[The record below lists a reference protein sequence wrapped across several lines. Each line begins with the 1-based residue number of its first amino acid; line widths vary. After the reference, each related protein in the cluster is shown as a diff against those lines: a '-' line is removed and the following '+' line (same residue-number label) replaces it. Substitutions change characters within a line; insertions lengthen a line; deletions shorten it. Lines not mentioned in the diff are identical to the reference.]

1 MKFTFNDY
9 RIDVKAALN
18 DVTKE
23 WLKTW
28 SHEIASQAK
37 DNCKLDGDAGIQ
49 LRKSYAA
56 NVDENSGEAQI
67 GSPLES
73 AYWEEYGTGEH
84 AVDTSKSRKG
94 WWVYTPGSPGPEGY
108 KSTVYAT
115 EAEAQSAAEYIRR
128 TYKKEAVA
136 TNGRD
141 PQYTLQ
147 NAFKKVSPKAKADL
161 ESKLGEGLG
170 K

>member
-56 NVDENSGEAQI
+56 NVDENR
-67 GSPLES
+67 
-73 AYWEEYGTGEH
+73 EEYGTGEH

-147 NAFKKVSPKAKADL
+147 NAFKNVSPKAKADL

>member
-18 DVTKE
+18 DVTKG
-23 WLKTW
+23 WLETW
-28 SHEIASQAK
+28 SREIASKAK
-37 DNCKLDGDAGIQ
+37 DTCKLDGDAGIQ
-49 LRKSYAA
+49 LRKSYSA
-56 NVDENSGEAQI
+56 NVDTASGEAQI

-84 AVDTSKSRKG
+84 AVDTSKSRRG
-94 WWVYTPGSPGPEGY
+94 WWVYCPGNPGPEGY
-108 KSTVYAT
+108 QSTYYAT
-115 EAEAQSAAEYIRR
+115 EAEAQSAAEYITR
-128 TYKKEAVA
+128 TYGKKAVA

-147 NAFKKVSPKAKADL
+147 NAFKSVAPKAKADL
-161 ESKLGEGLG
+161 ESKLGEELG